1 MGRMAKMTKGMFV
14 SFEGVDGSGKTTV
27 MNRVLRLLQEKGLSV
42 VSTREPGGDPIAEQI
57 RNVILD
63 NKFTNMDSRTEALL
77 FAASRRQH
85 IVDVLLPLL
94 DKGHLVLSD
103 RFIDS
108 SLAYQ
113 GYARGLGIDNVLAI
127 NEFATDGL
135 WPEVTYFLD
144 VKPIDALK
152 RMALDKGHE
161 ENRLD
166 VEKLS
171 FHAKVYAG
179 YELLVKRFPNRIVT
193 INGYLPFEKECD
205 VIATDLY
212 KRWTKKNSK

>member
-1 MGRMAKMTKGMFV
+1 MAKMTKGMFV

-27 MNRVLRLLQEKGLSV
+27 MNHVLELLKAKRLPV
-42 VSTREPGGDPIAEQI
+42 VGTREPGGDPIAEQI

-63 NKFTNMDSRTEALL
+63 NKFTHMDSRTEALL

-94 DKGHLVLSD
+94 DKGNLVLSD

-144 VKPIDALK
+144 VKPADALK
-152 RMALDKGHE
+152 RIALDKGHE

-171 FHAKVYAG
+171 FHAKVYEG
-179 YELLVKRFPNRIVT
+179 YKLLVKRFPDRIVT
-193 INGYLPFEKECD
+193 IDGYLLFEKECD
-205 VIATDLY
+205 TIAADLY